1 MRPQGFSGSV
11 VIIILLLI
19 LALAFLAGDTPIPV
33 AVESAFAGSADG
45 DENNPPMAN
54 ASILEDPDG
63 LWTNM
68 SIHFSSNGSHD
79 IDANDSVRFSW
90 YFDDGSHT
98 STLANPVHAYQ
109 EPGTY
114 NLTLTVTDQSNMVA
128 QDTLSLTVKRNY
140 GSSDIVIKAVDP
152 NMREIFYDPTPGGPL
167 QDAVM
172 RDGWVAY
179 ICRLRADQ
187 EITVKIT
194 ITGGRPADIYLF
206 EEVHFQTYKRNPQV
220 TFVPFRAAGFKHGAI
235 GVFEY
240 TFTASQPDRYYI
252 VIDNKDWPIGT
263 ETEGPVNYN
272 ISIGLENPTPR
283 VTIEILEEP
292 NDLWSNVP
300 IHFSSKGSYDVVDEG
315 GIRFNWDF
323 DNGTDSSIL
332 ANPVYIYLKPGV
344 YNVTLMVFYHETVI
358 AEGNITLTVKFNW
371 GDTDIIIMV
380 VELDDGKTFKD
391 PSEGNP
397 FNVAVKR
404 DGWVAYI
411 CRLRADQEIDVVI
424 TIIGDLPVDV
434 YLFKEVDF
442 QTYKRNPEVT
452 FVPSEVEGSEQGVTG
467 DFKYTFRAGKTDM
480 YYIVIDNKDWPIG
493 TETEGP
499 VDYTII
505 IDPSWDF
512 SPGWPENEDPIP
524 PWIEI
529 SILAVIV
536 TLAAVYVWAV
546 FYKHSEI

>member
-1 MRPQGFSGSV
+1 MRPQGFSGPV
-11 VIIILLLI
+11 VIIFLLLT
-19 LALAFLAGDTPIPV
+19 LAFALLAGDTPIPV

-45 DENNPPMAN
+45 DENNPPVAN

-68 SIHFSSNGSHD
+68 SIHFFSNGSHD
-79 IDANDSVRFSW
+79 IDANDSIRFSW
-90 YFDDGSHT
+90 YFDDGAHT
-98 STLANPVHAYQ
+98 STLASPVHAYQ

-114 NLTLTVTDQSNMVA
+114 NVTLTVTNQSNMVA
-128 QDTLSLTVKRNY
+128 QDTLILTVKRNY

-152 NMREIFYDPTPGGPL
+152 NMREIFYDPAPGGPL

-220 TFVPFRAAGFKHGAI
+220 TFVPYRAAGFKHGAI

-240 TFTASQPDRYYI
+240 AFTASQPDRYYI

-272 ISIGLENPTPR
+272 ISIDLENPTPR

-300 IHFSSKGSYDVVDEG
+300 IHFSSKGSYNVVDEG

-332 ANPVYIYLKPGV
+332 ANPVYIYLKPGA
-344 YNVTLMVFYHETVI
+344 YNVTLIVFYHETVI

-371 GDTDIIIMV
+371 GDTEIIIRALGW
-380 VELDDGKTFKD
+380 EWKAYHD
-391 PSEGNP
+391 PKPGDLYQ
-397 FNVAVKR
+397 VAVMR
-404 DGWVAYI
+404 DGWVAYL
-411 CRLRADQEIDVVI
+411 CDLRVDQEIDIVI
-424 TIIGDLPVDV
+424 TIIGDFPVDV

-442 QTYKRNPEVT
+442 QTYKEHPQAT
-452 FVPSEVEGSEQGVTG
+452 SVPFETDGSKEGLIGVFESS
-467 DFKYTFRAGKTDM
+467 FKADKTDR
-480 YYIVIDNKDWPIG
+480 YYIVIDNKDQPMG
-493 TETEGP
+493 TESEAP
-499 VDYTII
+499 VVYTIS
-505 IDPSWDF
+505 IDPQYDQKMTGDDDMYEHIIMTAF
-512 SPGWPENEDPIP
+512 AIL
-524 PWIEI
+524 IV
-529 SILAVIV
+529 LAVV
-536 TLAAVYVWAV
+536 NFLVVL
-546 FYKHSEI
+546 YKRSEN